1 MTFDDFEWREITF
14 DHYALGHKTHE
25 LEIAELRNFNGWY
38 VLIYRLGSRTL
49 TLAENIPELE
59 AAKAI
64 AAMHI
69 RLNLNFEEYPDAKTF
84 RRRAIKAGPKAFPKG
99 VLGLGKQL

>member
-14 DHYALGHKTHE
+14 DHYVFGHKTRE
-25 LEIAELRNFNGWY
+25 LEVAELRSFHGWY
-38 VLIYRLGSRTL
+38 VRIYSAAKRTL
-49 TLAENIPELE
+49 VLAENIPDLE

-64 AAMHI
+64 AVMHI
-69 RLNLNFEEYPDAKTF
+69 RLNLNFEEYPDAKNY